1 MFYNTNAFSSIR
13 SKIIN
18 SCIAEDEVLCGGKF
32 AQSIVHESENP
43 QFLSKDEFGAILRV
57 LCTK

>member
-18 SCIAEDEVLCGGKF
+18 SFIAEGEVLCGGKF

-43 QFLSKDEFGAILRV
+43 QFLSKDEFGAI
-57 LCTK
+57 